1 MVKPINEIVYNDTKS
16 LANINSK
23 DSFIMAD

>member
-16 LANINSK
+16 LANITSK
-23 DSFIMAD
+23 DCFFMAE